1 MRIAIDSSP
10 LQSGHSI
17 RGVGF
22 YVRNLQKHLVEYD
35 KENKYDFL
43 DDINKVGKL
52 DLLHIPYFDPF
63 FVHLPLIKKNKLVIT
78 VHDLTPLVFPD
89 KFPVGV
95 KGSLKWNINKQLLN
109 RADAIITDSNSSA
122 KDIHRITGIPKNKIH
137 TVYLAAGPEFKQ
149 IVDRG
154 SSSGSSLRS
163 NIHDLRSKYK
173 LPEQFVLYVGDV
185 TANKNLPRLIDAI
198 KETNLTLVLVGKSIA
213 SNDYDATNPWNRD
226 LAEIQEKMKGD
237 KRFITLGFV
246 DQEDLV
252 KLYNIANVFVM
263 PSIYEG
269 FGLPVLEAMQ
279 SGCPVVTTKGGS
291 LPEIAGDA
299 AHYVDA
305 NDTTSIANGLS
316 EVLSSNKLRAE
327 LIKKGLKQSQKFT
340 WKQTIEATVRVY
352 ESIK

>member
-1 MRIAIDSSP
+1 MNIGIDISP
-10 LQSGHSI
+10 LKSGHAI
-17 RGVGF
+17 RGVGS
-22 YVRNLQKHLVEYD
+22 YVRQLQKSLERYD
-35 KENKYDFL
+35 ESNNYTFFNNTNN
-43 DDINKVGKL
+43 ISNNNNI
-52 DLLHIPYFDPF
+52 DLIHIPYFDPF
-63 FVHLPLIKKNKLVIT
+63 FVHLPVRKKTKYVVT

-89 KFPVGV
+89 KFPVGI
-95 KGSLKWNINKQLLN
+95 KGNVKWNINKQLLK

-122 KDIHRITGIPKNKIH
+122 KDIHRITGIPESKIH
-137 TVYLAAGPEFKQ
+137 TVYLAAGEEFKQ
-149 IVDRG
+149 LNLPITVN
-154 SSSGSSLRS
+154 SELRT
-163 NIHDLRSKYK
+163 KYK

-185 TANKNLPRLIDAI
+185 TANKNLPRLIDAV
-198 KETNLTLVLVGKSIA
+198 KQANFTLVLVGKSIA
-213 SNDYDATNPWNRD
+213 SNDYDASNPWNRD

-252 KLYNIANVFVM
+252 RLYNIADVFVL

-279 SGCPVVTTKGGS
+279 SGCSVVTTKGGS

-316 EVLSSNKLRAE
+316 EVLSSNQLRE
-327 LIKKGLKQSQKFT
+327 TLIKKGLEQAKLFS
-340 WKQTIEATVRVY
+340 WKQTAADTLRVY
-352 ESIK
+352 QQVLGS

>member
-1 MRIAIDSSP
+1 MKISLDISP
-10 LQSGHSI
+10 LQSGHAI

-22 YVRNLQKHLVEYD
+22 YVRNLQKYLLEYD
-35 KENKYDFL
+35 KSNEYEFIDSSNTYS
-43 DDINKVGKL
+43 NSSNS

-78 VHDLTPLVFPD
+78 VHDLTPLIFPD

-95 KGSLKWNINKQLLN
+95 KGSLKWNVNKQLLK

-122 KDIHRITGIPKNKIH
+122 KDIHRITGIPESKIH

-149 IVDRG
+149 LNLPRTVN
-154 SSSGSSLRS
+154 SELRT
-163 NIHDLRSKYK
+163 KYK

-198 KETNLTLVLVGKSIA
+198 KETNFTLVLVGKSIA
-213 SNDYDATNPWNRD
+213 AKEYDATNPWNAD
-226 LAEIQEKMKGD
+226 LVEIQRKMNGD
-237 KRFITLGFV
+237 KRFIPLGFV

-252 KLYNIANVFVM
+252 GLYTIADVCVL

-291 LPEIAGDA
+291 LPEVAGDA

-305 NDTTSIANGLS
+305 YDTTSIANGIS
-316 EVLSSNKLRAE
+316 EVLSGNKLRDE
-327 LIKKGLKQSQKFT
+327 MIKKGLKQAQMFT
-340 WKQTIEATVRVY
+340 WKKTIEATVKVY